1 MAGSSFEVVSYLK
14 LSGSSLSSL
23 PSVGGHASCIRT
35 PSQRATLLRSGF
47 RLLPRQPAR
56 RPLARGID
64 GVLEIIGGLIVLWIT
79 PRAVNYV
86 VAAITEHE
94 LSEDPRDPIAT
105 HLLSASHGL
114 AHAGKTL
121 AAFYLLSH
129 GVTKVALVVALLC
142 NKLWAY
148 PSMIAL
154 LTLFIAYQLYR
165 TSYTHSLA

>member
-1 MAGSSFEVVSYLK
+1 MNSMK
-14 LSGSSLSSL
+14 
-23 PSVGGHASCIRT
+23 R
-35 PSQRATLLRSGF
+35 
-47 RLLPRQPAR
+47 
-56 RPLARGID
+56 
-64 GVLEIIGGLIVLWIT
+64 
-79 PRAVNYV
+79 RAVNHV

-94 LSEDPRDPIAT
+94 LSEDPRDFIAT

-114 AHAGKTL
+114 AHGGKTR

-129 GVTKVALVVALLC
+129 GVTKVALVVVLLC

-165 TSYTHSLA
+165 ISHAHSLGLILLTLFDVFVVWLTWKEYRKKTLDEAKGGKPR